1 MVEPRS
7 CKENSNRKPTTKN
20 KRRRQESL
28 EKEKPRT
35 KTKNP
40 TRETGKASIR
50 PMFDLAIE
58 RSDAESKV
66 GQRLSG
72 VPPWENQ
79 HECTT
84 ELVGSDLV
92 EHEKQGRHP

>member
-1 MVEPRS
+1 MVEPRN
-7 CKENSNRKPTTKN
+7 CQENSNRKPTTEN

-28 EKEKPRT
+28 GKKPRT

-50 PMFDLAIE
+50 PLFDLAIE

-84 ELVGSDLV
+84 ELEAG
-92 EHEKQGRHP
+92 GG

>member
-1 MVEPRS
+1 MVKAVVEPRS
-7 CKENSNRKPTTKN
+7 CKENINRKPTNEQQEETTGEPEEKN
-20 KRRRQESL
+20 PEQT
-28 EKEKPRT
+28 P
-35 KTKNP
+35 KNP

-50 PMFDLAIE
+50 PLFDLAIE

-84 ELVGSDLV
+84 ELEAG
-92 EHEKQGRHP
+92 GG